1 MTIPAQSDILIE
13 GVNPANL
20 ALAVLLSKNG
30 ANVLLVDQNPTIGNL
45 EPITLDHYCFD
56 FLIAYGFEFSES
68 ESRDLT
74 FNSNQ
79 FAQQSFKILGN
90 HLCRIIWDVNFTQQ
104 DFVKNEYLLQHDGKM
119 SLHQTQYLISNLN
132 FNTQNTYLDFKKAFL
147 LAWRLTGVFVE
158 SNLKTSS
165 LAGYF
170 LESELFQNQYS
181 KNLKALAQRKK
192 YFWQTI
198 FKSKAKDYHLIDSKV
213 NLHLSMYR
221 NLQAGNLLPN
231 LSFFDEK
238 TKEYTS
244 LHKWCNY
251 KYFSVIIFGSI
262 IQPNLFSLARWIQ
275 LNYPVQLFYL
285 PWSKRNQE
293 IFTQLD
299 ILEDMK
305 KTIIVRPDK
314 YIGLLHD
321 GIDVDVIDN
330 YLANFIYMKEKA
342 KPVEA

>member
-1 MTIPAQSDILIE
+1 MTIPVRSDILIE

-30 ANVLLVDQNPTIGNL
+30 ATVLMVDENSAITPF
-45 EPITLDHYCFD
+45 EPVVLNQYCFD
-56 FLIAYGFEFSES
+56 FLTDYGFEFSDDEQK
-68 ESRDLT
+68 DLIIQ
-74 FNSNQ
+74 SDK
-79 FAQQSFKILGN
+79 FAQQSFKILAT
-90 HLCRIIWDVNFTQQ
+90 HLCSIIWGVTFNNRNSTL
-104 DFVKNEYLLQHDGKM
+104 NEYMLHHDGKF
-119 SLHQTQYLISNLN
+119 SVHQTHFLVSQLN
-132 FNTQNTYLDFKKAFL
+132 FKTENSFIDFKRAFL

-158 SNLKTSS
+158 KSLGSKCLSS
-165 LAGYF
+165 YF
-170 LESELFQNQYS
+170 TESVLLQNQYLAKLKDK
-181 KNLKALAQRKK
+181 KNSNKPTWLK
-192 YFWQTI
+192 YFKVKNKDYNLI
-198 FKSKAKDYHLIDSKV
+198 ESKA

-221 NLQAGNLLPN
+221 DLQAGDFLPN
-231 LSFFDEK
+231 ISFFDEK
-238 TKEYTS
+238 AKEYTS

-251 KYFSVIIFGSI
+251 RYFSVIIFGSI

-293 IFTQLD
+293 LFTELN

-321 GIDVDVIDN
+321 GIDVDIIGN
-330 YLANFIYMKEKA
+330 YLANFVNMKEKVKA
-342 KPVEA
+342 VEG

>member
-13 GVNPANL
+13 DVNPANL

-45 EPITLDHYCFD
+45 EPITLDQYCFD

-68 ESRDLT
+68 ESKDLT

-90 HLCRIIWDVNFTQQ
+90 HLCRIIWGVTFTLK
-104 DFVKNEYLLQHDGKM
+104 DFVKNEYHLQHDGKL
-119 SLHQTQYLISNLN
+119 SLHQTQFFISKLN
-132 FNTQNTYLDFKKAFL
+132 FNTQNTFLDFKKAFL

-158 SNLKTSS
+158 NNLKVNS
-165 LAGYF
+165 LTGYF
-170 LESELFQNQYS
+170 SESELFQNQYS

-192 YFWQTI
+192 SFWQTI
-198 FKSKAKDYHLIDSKV
+198 FKPKVKDYHLIDSKV

-221 NLQAGNLLPN
+221 SLQAGDLLPN

-238 TKEYTS
+238 AKEYTS

-262 IQPNLFSLARWIQ
+262 IQPSLFSLARWIQ

-293 IFTQLD
+293 LFTELN

-330 YLANFIYMKEKA
+330 YLANFVNMKEKA
-342 KPVEA
+342 KPVEV